1 VAAGGAAEWAY
12 MEVRIRISLLL
23 CLGALTGVSAVGT
36 AAAHGAAKPGVA
48 PDLTWAISDSDKRR
62 TIESLHGARSR
73 WVRLDVQWRQA
84 QPSRGSYDQWWIHE
98 YGQAIEMARRAGQR
112 VVLMAYNAPAWA
124 SGSPR
129 SNVPRKPRDFA
140 RFMAHLAR
148 TYRGKV
154 SAYEVWNEPNL
165 ERFWSTGPSPRA
177 YTRLLK
183 VTYRAIKSVDR
194 KAKVVFG
201 GLSLNDYKFVRR
213 AYRAGAKGH
222 FDVMA
227 THPYTYCGTTGPRKV
242 RRSHGRITP
251 DSFLAY
257 RKVRRVMVA
266 RHDAGPI
273 WFTEFGWNTST
284 EKCNPRAGIWQ
295 GGVSQRKQAR
305 YLRQSFRLVRRTH
318 YVKVALWYNFRNN
331 YWQHD
336 ANTPEARYGLVRSNY
351 SRKPAYRAFRRYA
364 TRLR

>member
-1 VAAGGAAEWAY
+1 VG
-12 MEVRIRISLLL
+12 VPIRISLLL
-23 CLGALTGVSAVGT
+23 CLVGLVALAGLSAVGT
-36 AAAHGAAKPGVA
+36 AVARAAAPGVE
-48 PDLTWAISDSDKRR
+48 PDLTWGIPDSEMRR
-62 TIESLHGARSR
+62 TTDSLQRAGSR
-73 WVRLDVQWRQA
+73 WVRLGVQWRQA
-84 QPSRGSYDQWWIHE
+84 EPSRGSYDQWWIDE
-98 YGQAIEMARRAGQR
+98 YGKAIDMARQAGQR
-112 VVLMAYNAPAWA
+112 VILMAVHAPAWA
-124 SGSPR
+124 SGSPS
-129 SNVPRKPRDFA
+129 SNVPREPRDFA

-148 TYRGKV
+148 QYRGKV

-165 ERFWSTGPSPRA
+165 QRFWSTGPSPTA

-183 VTYRAIKSVDR
+183 PTYRAIKSVDR

-201 GLSLNDYKFVRR
+201 GVSLNDYNFVRA

-242 RRSHGRITP
+242 RRSRGRITP

-266 RHDAGPI
+266 RHDAKPI

-284 EKCNPRAGIWQ
+284 ERCNPSAGIWQ
-295 GGVSQRKQAR
+295 GGVSPRNQAR
-305 YLRQSFRLVRRTH
+305 YLRQSFRLVRNTR
-318 YVKVALWYNFRNN
+318 YVKVACWYNFRNN

-336 ANTPEARYGLVRSNY
+336 ANTPEARYGLISSDY
-351 SRKPAYRAFRRYA
+351 SPKPAYRAFKRYA
-364 TRLR
+364 TRHR

>member
-1 VAAGGAAEWAY
+1 
-12 MEVRIRISLLL
+12 MRISLLL
-23 CLGALTGVSAVGT
+23 CLVALAVALLSAVGT
-36 AAAHGAAKPGVA
+36 AAAHAAVKPGVA
-48 PDLTWAISDSDKRR
+48 PDLTWAIPHSDMRR
-62 TIESLHGARSR
+62 TTASLQDAGSR

-84 QPSRGSYDQWWIHE
+84 QPSRGSYDQWWIDE
-98 YGQAIEMARRAGQR
+98 YERAIDMARRAGQR

-124 SGSPR
+124 SGSPS

-148 TYRGKV
+148 RYRGKV

-183 VTYRAIKSVDR
+183 PTYRAIKSVDPR
-194 KAKVVFG
+194 AEVVFG
-201 GLSLNDYKFVRR
+201 GLSLNDYEFVRG

-222 FDVMA
+222 FNVMA

-266 RHDAGPI
+266 HHDAEPI

-284 EKCNPRAGIWQ
+284 EKCKPGAGIWQ

-305 YLRQSFRLVRRTH
+305 YLRQSFRLVRHTR

-331 YWQHD
+331 YWQQD

-351 SRKPAYRAFRRYA
+351 SPKPAYRAFRRYA
-364 TRLR
+364 KLRR